1 MKSYRKFQVLMFYRL
16 GKKMRKPYGGGG
28 WGVGATT
35 NQNWFSKKK
44 PSTGTELLKIQGY
57 LLLIKSNNAC
67 KTKSNMWPSSNI
79 AKVSLQILSAHIY
92 TWNIN
97 TTRAKWLAKFVCYI
111 EVSLN
116 QGFLPFFHTFYYY
129 WAKESHLLYQGLRWS
144 FVILRFHWGFTVIH
158 NPWPSRDN
166 YTENSLQPP
175 KTTNQNCLTPGPSCS
190 QPPY

>member
-1 MKSYRKFQVLMFYRL
+1 MNRYRKLQVLMFYRL
-16 GKKMRKPYGGGG
+16 GKKNEKTLRG

-44 PSTGTELLKIQGY
+44 NSTETELLKIQGY

-67 KTKSNMWPSSNI
+67 KTKSNMRPSSNI
-79 AKVSLQILSAHIY
+79 ANVSLQIPSANIY

-97 TTRAKWLAKFVCYI
+97 TKFVCYI

-144 FVILRFHWGFTVIH
+144 FVILRFHWGSTVIH

-166 YTENSLQPP
+166 YTEKSQQPP
-175 KTTNQNCLTPGPSCS
+175 KTTKQNCLTPGPSCS
-190 QPPY
+190 QPPLLN

>member
-1 MKSYRKFQVLMFYRL
+1 MGV
-16 GKKMRKPYGGGG
+16 GGGG
-28 WGVGATT
+28 NHKPKLVL
-35 NQNWFSKKK
+35 KKK
-44 PSTGTELLKIQGY
+44 KNQHWNRDISFRVICFWSKVIMPAKQNPI
-57 LLLIKSNNAC
+57 
-67 KTKSNMWPSSNI
+67 MWPSSNI
-79 AKVSLQILSAHIY
+79 AKVSLQIPSANIY

-97 TTRAKWLAKFVCYI
+97 TTRAKRLTKFVCYI

-144 FVILRFHWGFTVIH
+144 FVILRFHWGSTVIH

-166 YTENSLQPP
+166 YTEKSQQPP

-190 QPPY
+190 QPPFFNIKLIHN

>member
-1 MKSYRKFQVLMFYRL
+1 M
-16 GKKMRKPYGGGG
+16 
-28 WGVGATT
+28 GATS

-44 PSTGTELLKIQGY
+44 TSTETELLKIQGY

-67 KTKSNMWPSSNI
+67 KTKSNMRPSSNI
-79 AKVSLQILSAHIY
+79 ANVSLQIPSANIY

-97 TTRAKWLAKFVCYI
+97 TTRTKRLTKFVCYI

-144 FVILRFHWGFTVIH
+144 FVILRFHWGSTVIH

-166 YTENSLQPP
+166 YTEKSQQPP
-175 KTTNQNCLTPGPSCS
+175 KTTKQNCLTPGPSCS
-190 QPPY
+190 QPPLLN